1 MAVDPKERWGARKAA
16 SRRASILTIAHE
28 DVETPRTT
36 VYKLSNETEVVREVE
51 VLWETAQRAF
61 LAIGRLLVQAER
73 QFRGSFEKDIISRLP
88 FNRSVAHMLRTVAE
102 KVEQGYV
109 PEAELPRS
117 YAAAFRLVTLE
128 PEALEEAR
136 SRGLVS
142 PHTPRSAIER
152 FRQELKSQRIAASG
166 EAALLV
172 AKRRDLLS
180 RLERAKREVEKL
192 SQELAELDSLEA
204 SQDHS

>member
-1 MAVDPKERWGARKAA
+1 MAVDPKERWGARKTT

-36 VYKLSNETEVVREVE
+36 IFKLSNETEVVREVE

-61 LAIGRLLVQAER
+61 LSIGRLLVQAER
-73 QFRGSFEKDIISRLP
+73 QFRGSFEKDIVSRLP

-136 SRGLVS
+136 TRGLVS
-142 PHTPRSAIER
+142 PSTPRSAIER
-152 FRQELKSQRIAASG
+152 FRQELKSQRMAASG
-166 EAALLV
+166 EAALRE
-172 AKRRDLLS
+172 AKRRDLLA
-180 RLERAKREVEKL
+180 RLDRARREVEKL
-192 SQELAELDSLEA
+192 SQELADLEDGRA
-204 SQDHS
+204 EQQK

>member
-1 MAVDPKERWGARKAA
+1 MAVDPKERWGARKTAA
-16 SRRASILTIAHE
+16 RRASILTIAHE

-36 VYKLSNETEVVREVE
+36 IFKLSNEADVVQEVE

-61 LAIGRLLVQAER
+61 LMIGRLLMQAER
-73 QFRGSFEKDIISRLP
+73 QFRGSFEKDIVSRLP

-102 KVEQGYV
+102 KVDQGYV

-128 PEALEEAR
+128 PEALEQAR
-136 SRGLVS
+136 TRGLIS

-152 FRQELKSQRIAASG
+152 FRQELRSQKLAAHG
-166 EAALLV
+166 QAALLAARRQELQ
-172 AKRRDLLS
+172 AK
-180 RLERAKREVEKL
+180 LERAEREIEKL
-192 SQELAELDSLEA
+192 RMEISALDAEVSDL
-204 SQDHS
+204 